1 MQIRKIYLA
10 VFFATTYQYA
20 GVVNSSSDWQG
31 SYAADGKCFCTT
43 AINPALASRVVP
55 TPIGGQT
62 VSQICSLL
70 GDGPGLSQTDGI
82 YNYPVF
88 KDPQCGHGPFASRL
102 ERRDVD
108 CVGTMDGTYNTCLS
122 AGPEWALSEVYSES
136 LVLAAANPTSE
147 IKSAT
152 TDDKGSHTTL
162 QTLES
167 STQGTFDALPS
178 FTGKVVTIDGNR
190 YLQARDGM
198 PAQGGERGSRI
209 ILDGKVYL
217 KEDENLVLSDLYQSI
232 EKPQLAAA
240 ESVEVSDAKKA
251 VDTTSRKADAL
262 NSDEQLLGGTTEQL
276 ARGRKEREA
285 AVRAKQEK
293 DKSVQEA
300 RVAAQRKIAGRKLA
314 ELKDLAAQERVEKE
328 QAIQKRLAVQK
339 QLAQRERLAE
349 QQRLAE
355 RDRLARQKQ
364 LEQQAAIAERQRL
377 AQQERLAEKQRLE
390 QQKQLAEQKANS
402 RAADKSAASA
412 ASQQVKTTPERR
424 ADSGVSASVL
434 SALRL
439 PAHTR
444 ASSQNFAYV
453 EAMPVSYDVGG
464 NGMALEG
471 SIQSNGR
478 FQIVGKLGIADSY
491 QEAMIGGGYY
501 LTPAVANRMTFV
513 MLAGV
518 EFGTFEL
525 RDEERAPDLTV
536 TSTDNGLYLGAMSR
550 IVLNKRFE
558 LRGGVSYS
566 SFFEG
571 DATVFGGGYF
581 HLTPRLDVMSQ
592 FEIGDNDTLG
602 IGIRY
607 YY

>member
-178 FTGKVVTIDGNR
+178 FTG
-190 YLQARDGM
+190 
-198 PAQGGERGSRI
+198 
-209 ILDGKVYL
+209 